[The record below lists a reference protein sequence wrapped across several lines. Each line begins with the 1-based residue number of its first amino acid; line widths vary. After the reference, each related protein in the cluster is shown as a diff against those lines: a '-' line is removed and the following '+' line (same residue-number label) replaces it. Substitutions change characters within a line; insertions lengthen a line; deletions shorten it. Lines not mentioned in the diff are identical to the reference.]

1 MPPRPGDFRVRPATG
16 TLHRTRKGAEVMK
29 HRKLGRTGIQVS
41 EVGLGT
47 WQLGSADW
55 GQVSEDDGLEIL
67 RRAAD
72 SGVNFLDTA
81 DVYGGGVSERIIG
94 KFLKQTD
101 HTLHVATKLG
111 RKIWLDLGLQ
121 WPERITLEMARQATE
136 QSLRN
141 LGLESLFLQ
150 QWHCLPTEEY
160 RRGDVF
166 EHLETLKR
174 EGLIQHWGCSVESV
188 EEAQL
193 CLAHPGCET
202 LQVIY
207 NIFRQKLTE
216 DLLPL
221 ARQHEVGILA
231 RVPLASGLLTGRF
244 QPGHQFSPQDH
255 RHYNADGQVFNVGE
269 TFAGL
274 PFAKGVELA
283 EKVKAILDP
292 VSGEAM
298 SQLALR
304 WILDHDAVSTVIPGA
319 TKPTHAENNATTSDL
334 LPLGEATHQQLLEL
348 YQQEVAPE
356 IRGPY

>member
-1 MPPRPGDFRVRPATG
+1 
-16 TLHRTRKGAEVMK
+16 MK

-55 GQVSEDDGLEIL
+55 GQVSEHDAVAIL
-67 RRAAD
+67 QRAAD

-101 HTLHVATKLG
+101 HTIHVATKCG
-111 RKIWLDLGLQ
+111 RKLWVDLGLQ

-136 QSLRN
+136 QSLQN
-141 LGLESLFLQ
+141 LGVDSLVLQ

-188 EEAQL
+188 EEARL

-221 ARQHEVGILA
+221 ARQSDIGILA

-244 QPGHQFSPQDH
+244 RPGHQFPSQDH

-274 PFAKGVELA
+274 PFDKGVELA
-283 EKVKAILDP
+283 EKVKAILAPASD
-292 VSGEAM
+292 EAM

-304 WILDHDAVSTVIPGA
+304 WILDHEAVSTVIPGA
-319 TKPTHAENNATTSDL
+319 TRPAQAESNAAVSGL
-334 LPLGEATHQQLLEL
+334 LPLGEATHQQLRDL
-348 YQQEVAPE
+348 YQQEIAPE